1 MPENS
6 PTEEKLIEA
15 PHEEMLPENPLELEP
30 PHTTPTQGVS
40 AHHMSPVGK
49 ILIAGFII
57 IDIAL
62 LLFIFLYHN

>member
-1 MPENS
+1 MPENT

-30 PHTTPTQGVS
+30 PHTSAPQNTPT
-40 AHHMSPVGK
+40 HHMSPLGK
-49 ILIAGFII
+49 LLIAGFII
-57 IDIAL
+57 LDIAL